1 MPSTN
6 DPPPSVSVAE
16 QRVGVYTALTGL
28 LREFGVDPVPLLS
41 EVGLTPRDLA
51 NPEGRIPYVTVGRS
65 LAACARATDCDYF
78 GLLLGQRASLSH
90 LGILAQIARHS
101 PTLGEAL
108 QTFSVN
114 QHLYSD
120 GGAVYLFED
129 AGVVTFGYAIYHPAM
144 EGSEQIYDLAMA
156 HMLAGVRELLG
167 GAFLP
172 REIELSRHA
181 PADGTPYEHAFPVPP
196 SFDAERTAMHFDA
209 ELMKRP
215 LPGADPARLRELMK
229 QLERAGR
236 SNLVNRL
243 RRTLRIQLLRGDS
256 SGDHAAQMLAL
267 HRRTLN
273 RRLKNRGTTFQD
285 VLDQVRFDTARH
297 MLHLTQMPLPQ
308 IAASLGYVNA
318 SSFTRAFRRWSGGTP
333 ARFRRAAVMDTD
345 STTTSP
351 PT

>member
-6 DPPPSVSVAE
+6 GPLQAGAVAE
-16 QRVGVYTALTGL
+16 QRVGVYSALTGL
-28 LREFGVDPVPLLS
+28 LREFGVDPMPLLA
-41 EVGLTPRDLA
+41 EMGLTPRALVD
-51 NPEGRIPYVTVGRS
+51 PEGRIPYVTVGRS
-65 LAACARATDCDYF
+65 LAACARATGCDHF

-90 LGILAQIARHS
+90 LGILAEISRRS

-108 QTFSVN
+108 RTFSVN

-129 AGVVTFGYAIYHPAM
+129 AGVVSFGYAIYHPGI
-144 EGSEQIYDLAMA
+144 EGFEQINDLAMA

-172 REIELSRHA
+172 AEIELSRHA
-181 PADGTPYEHAFPVPP
+181 PADRAPYEQALPVPLA
-196 SFDAERTAMHFDA
+196 FDAERTAMHFDA
-209 ELMKRP
+209 ELLKRP

-236 SNLVNRL
+236 FNLVNRL
-243 RRTLRIQLLRGDS
+243 RRTLRIQLLRGES

-273 RRLKNRGTTFQD
+273 RRLKHRGTTFQD

-297 MLHLTQMPLPQ
+297 LLHLTRMPLPQ
-308 IAASLGYVNA
+308 IATSLGYVNA
-318 SSFTRAFRRWSGGTP
+318 SSFTRAFRRWSGDTP
-333 ARFRRAAVMDTD
+333 ARFRRGAETD
-345 STTTSP
+345 SDSDP
-351 PT
+351 D